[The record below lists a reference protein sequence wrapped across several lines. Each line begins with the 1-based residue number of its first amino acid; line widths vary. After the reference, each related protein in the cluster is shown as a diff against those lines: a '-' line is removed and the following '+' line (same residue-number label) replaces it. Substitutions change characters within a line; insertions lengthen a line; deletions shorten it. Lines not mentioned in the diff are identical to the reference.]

1 MVYTLRFFPLQ
12 NEVFHNSNVF
22 GPCIIHTLY
31 TGCAKMKKYNSGAK
45 RLITPFY
52 IFFKPKLALFT
63 NICVLKLYIVV
74 RINDIFRVRSMKTAI
89 TQNIY

>member
-1 MVYTLRFFPLQ
+1 MKCF
-12 NEVFHNSNVF
+12 
-22 GPCIIHTLY
+22 IILTYLVPVLFILY
-31 TGCAKMKKYNSGAK
+31 IQGVLKLKKYNSGAK

-63 NICVLKLYIVV
+63 NMCVLKLYIVV
-74 RINDIFRVRSMKTAI
+74 RINDIFRVRSMKTGI